1 MRRIPGRRYQIR
13 VMIVAPH
20 RIRSLFRLSGIERRL
35 FLEAAVLHFWV
46 GLLLKVI
53 PFRWIPRLFAN
64 PQSVVSHQ
72 LAVIELI
79 STATVKASKISPW
92 KNRCLV
98 SSLASRCMLRRRKIE
113 SKLILGVA
121 KDERGKLEAHAGL
134 EAGGSEIVPMGR
146 NFQQLF
152 QF

>member
-1 MRRIPGRRYQIR
+1 M
-13 VMIVAPH
+13 
-20 RIRSLFRLSGIERRL
+20 
-35 FLEAAVLHFWV
+35 EAAVLHFWV

-64 PQSVVSHQ
+64 PQSVVSQ
-72 LAVIELI
+72 QPEIIELI
-79 STATVKASKISPW
+79 STATMKASKISPW

-113 SKLILGVA
+113 SKLSLGVA
-121 KDERGKLEAHAGL
+121 KDESGKLEAHAWL
-134 EAGGSEIVPMGR
+134 EAGGLEIVAGGR